1 MPYLNR
7 EDILKAEDVETR
19 EVDVP
24 EWGGVV
30 RVKALNGYDRDAY
43 QASMLQFQKNG
54 QASPE
59 LGNMTAK
66 LVSWAIVDDDGN
78 RMFNE
83 LDIGRLGQKSAAAL
97 DRVSN
102 VVAEMSGLTEKS
114 VEAATENLEP
124 TPNDDSGSTSPNA

>member
-30 RVKALNGYDRDAY
+30 RVRGLSGYERDAY
-43 QASMLQFQKNG
+43 QASMLAFQKNG

-66 LVSWAIVDDDGN
+66 LVARAIVDEDGLPL
-78 RMFNE
+78 FNE
-83 LDIGRLGQKSAAAL
+83 LDVGRLGQKSAAAL

-102 VVAEMSGLTEKS
+102 VAGELSGLTEKS
-114 VEAATENLEP
+114 IEAAAENLEP
-124 TPNDDSGSTSPNA
+124 TPNDDSTSS